1 MARHCKNPIII
12 SSRESI
18 KFCEKFMQGKGRIT
32 VRGIVQGVWFRPF
45 VYARA
50 RALGISG
57 TVKNLGSEVEIFAKG
72 DNFEKFLMEV
82 SRGPPLS
89 RIDSVEVSGTLQ
101 EIPDG
106 FFILPSGTGSLT
118 GMIPPDVAIC
128 DDCVGDIF
136 QKGGRYGNYWATSCV
151 NCGPRYSIFQETP
164 YDRERTSMA
173 EFTRCPDCARE
184 YSDPGCRRHHAQTI
198 ACSSCGPHLTL
209 IDARGNKIEG
219 LDPIK
224 ETAELLDS
232 GSILAIRGVGGFHI
246 ACIED
251 SVDEL
256 KRRLGRIE
264 QPFAIMVRPDH
275 IEQLVRISQEEQQIL
290 NSPVHPIVVLKKHDP
305 TAHAVICNLHTI
317 GCMLPYTGLHHL
329 LFSFL
334 KHPLLIMTSA
344 NMPGYPMITDIDQA
358 MAKLNRDVDFFLTHD
373 RKIVN
378 RCDDSVMRD
387 GYVIRLS
394 RGIAPKRTA
403 IALGKRCILGVGP
416 ELNANATIYK
426 NGFAVTS
433 PHVGNVRNPPTLEYL
448 QETVRNLQR
457 VLGAKFD
464 VIAHDL
470 HPQFLSTRFAREI
483 ASDHGLDLIP
493 VQHHRAHIAATTPE
507 PCIGIAID
515 GVGYGDDGTV
525 WGCEIFSGQAPDL
538 RRVAHLEPSAMPGG
552 DLATRFP
559 ERMLYGIL
567 PEKKILSYLSARG
580 WSDVELGVLEKQV
593 GSGFNVAQTTSTGRL
608 LDAASALLGVC
619 RERTY
624 DGEPAMK
631 LESTAAGGCA
641 EPWELSFTT
650 RKGCEILSGRSL
662 IEKAFARMQ
671 AAHEGDLR
679 VIRDIAASFQNN
691 LARGIAQL
699 AIHAADREGMRKIA
713 ISGGVAYNYA
723 IRETIR
729 KEITEHNL
737 ECIMNADYP
746 LGDGCVSFGQCVYAG
761 KLLDR
766 RD

>member
-1 MARHCKNPIII
+1 MARHSKNPIVI
-12 SSRESI
+12 SFLESI

-32 VRGIVQGVWFRPF
+32 VRGIVQGVGFRPF
-45 VYARA
+45 VYAQA
-50 RALGISG
+50 RELGISG
-57 TVKNLGSEVEIFAKG
+57 TVKNLGSEVEIVARG
-72 DNFEKFLMEV
+72 DNFEKFLARV
-82 SRGPPLS
+82 SRGTPLS
-89 RIDSVEVSGTLQ
+89 RIDSVEVSGTRR

-118 GMIPPDVAIC
+118 GMIPPDIAIC
-128 DDCVGDIF
+128 DDCVADIF
-136 QKGGRYGNYWATSCV
+136 TKGGRYGDYWATSCV
-151 NCGPRYSIFQETP
+151 NCGSRYSIVNEIP
-164 YDRERTSMA
+164 YDRERTSMT
-173 EFTRCPDCARE
+173 EFPLCPDCARE
-184 YSDPGCRRHHAQTI
+184 YMDPGCRRHHAQTI

-209 IDARGNKIEG
+209 IDALGNNAES
-219 LDPIK
+219 LDTIR
-224 ETAELLDS
+224 ETAELLDA
-232 GSILAIRGVGGFHI
+232 GKILAIRGVGGFHI

-251 SVDEL
+251 SADEL

-275 IEQLVRISQEEQQIL
+275 IGQLACISPEEEQML
-290 NSPVHPIVVLKKHDP
+290 NSPVHPIVVLKKRDP
-305 TAHAVICNLHTI
+305 TAHGTISSLHTI

-329 LFSFL
+329 LFSHL

-358 MAKLNRDVDFFLTHD
+358 MSKLNRDVDFFLTHN

-387 GYVIRLS
+387 GFIIRLS

-403 IALGKRCILGVGP
+403 IALGDHCILGVGP

-426 NGFAVTS
+426 NGFTITS

-457 VLGAKFD
+457 LLGAKFD
-464 VIAHDL
+464 VVAHDL

-483 ASDHGLDLIP
+483 ASDHGLELVP
-493 VQHHRAHIAATTPE
+493 VQHHRAHIAATTSE

-567 PEKKILSYLSARG
+567 PDKKVLSLLSRRG
-580 WSDVELGVLEKQV
+580 WSDVERGVLEKQV
-593 GSGFNVAQTTSTGRL
+593 ESGFNVAQTTSTGRL
-608 LDAASALLGVC
+608 LDAASALLGLC

-631 LESTAAGGCA
+631 LESAAAGGCA
-641 EPWELSFTT
+641 ERWDLRFAT
-650 RKGCEILSGRSL
+650 REGREMLSGRSL
-662 IEKAFARMQ
+662 IETAFERMQ
-671 AAHEGDLR
+671 SAGAGNSR
-679 VIRDIAASFQNN
+679 AIRDIAASFQYN
-691 LARGIAQL
+691 LARGVAHL
-699 AIHAADREGMRKIA
+699 ALHAAEREGMRQIA
-713 ISGGVAYNYA
+713 LSGGVAYNCA

-729 KEITEHNL
+729 AEIAEHHYV
-737 ECIMNADYP
+737 CIMNGDYP
-746 LGDGCVSFGQCVYAG
+746 PGDGCVSFGQCVYAG
-761 KLLDR
+761 KLLER
-766 RD
+766 GG

>member
-1 MARHCKNPIII
+1 
-12 SSRESI
+12 
-18 KFCEKFMQGKGRIT
+18 MQKTGKIT
-32 VRGIVQGVWFRPF
+32 VRGIVQGVGFRPF
-45 VYARA
+45 VYAQAYA
-50 RALGISG
+50 RGISG
-57 TVKNLGSEVEIFAKG
+57 TVKNLGSEVEIFARG
-72 DNFEKFLMEV
+72 EQFETFLAAV

-89 RIDSVEVSGTLQ
+89 RIDSVEVTTSLR
-101 EIPDG
+101 EIPEG
-106 FFILPSGTGSLT
+106 FFILPSGTGSMT

-128 DDCVGDIF
+128 GECITDIF
-136 QKGGRYGNYWATSCV
+136 HKSGRYKNYWATSCV
-151 NCGPRYSIFQETP
+151 NCGPRYSIIHEIP

-173 EFTRCPDCARE
+173 EFPSCPICAQE
-184 YSDPGCRRHHAQTI
+184 YKDPGCRRHHAQTI
-198 ACSSCGPHLTL
+198 ACSTCGPEIELSDTL
-209 IDARGNKIEG
+209 GNKVKG

-224 ETAELLDS
+224 EAAELLDA
-232 GSILAIRGVGGFHI
+232 GRILAMRGVGGFHL
-246 ACIED
+246 ACIEE
-251 SVDEL
+251 SANEL

-264 QPFAIMVRPDH
+264 QPFAIMVRPDY
-275 IEQLVRISQEEQQIL
+275 IDRLATISREEKQSL
-290 NSPVHPIVVLKKHDP
+290 ESPVHPIVVLKKRDQ
-305 TAHAVICNLHTI
+305 TAHATISNLHTI

-329 LFSFL
+329 LFSHL

-344 NMPGYPMITDIDQA
+344 NMPGYPMITDNDQA
-358 MAKLNRDVDFFLTHD
+358 MAKLNRDADFFLTHN

-378 RCDDSVMRD
+378 RCDDSVIRD
-387 GYVIRLS
+387 GYIIRLS

-403 IALGKRCILGVGP
+403 IDLGKHCILGVGP

-426 NGFAVTS
+426 NGFAITS

-457 VLGAKFD
+457 LLGAKLD

-483 ASDHGLDLIP
+483 ASDHGLELIP

-515 GVGYGDDGTV
+515 GVGYGDDGAV
-525 WGCEIFSGQAPDL
+525 WGCEIFSGQVPDL
-538 RRVAHLEPSAMPGG
+538 KRVAHLEPVAMPGG

-567 PEKKILSYLSARG
+567 PENNTLSLLGDRG
-580 WSDVELGVLEKQV
+580 WSDVELGVLQKQV
-593 GSGFNVAQTTSTGRL
+593 MRGFNVISTTSTGRV
-608 LDAASALLGVC
+608 LDAASALLGIC

-631 LESTAAGGCA
+631 LESAAIGGHA
-641 EPWELSFTT
+641 EPWDLSFTT
-650 RKGCEILSGRSL
+650 LNRCEVLSSRSL
-662 IEKAFARMQ
+662 MQTAFARLL
-671 AAHEGDLR
+671 AAPERDMR
-679 VIRDIAASFQNN
+679 VIRDIAASFQYN

-699 AIHAADREGMRKIA
+699 ALHAVDRDGINKIA
-713 ISGGVAYNYA
+713 LSGGVAYNHA

-729 KEITEHNL
+729 KEITSHSC
-737 ECIMNADYP
+737 ECVINSDYP

-761 KLLDR
+761 KLREL

>member
-1 MARHCKNPIII
+1 
-12 SSRESI
+12 
-18 KFCEKFMQGKGRIT
+18 MQGKGRIT
-32 VRGIVQGVWFRPF
+32 VRGIVQGVGFRPF
-45 VYARA
+45 VYAKA
-50 RALGISG
+50 RALGVSG
-57 TVKNLGSEVEIFAKG
+57 TVKNLGSEVEIFARG
-72 DNFEKFLMEV
+72 DSFDEFLTQV

-89 RIDSVEVSGTLQ
+89 RIDSVEVFSTRQ

-118 GMIPPDVAIC
+118 GMIPPDIAIC
-128 DDCVGDIF
+128 DDCVEDIF
-136 QKGGRYGNYWATSCV
+136 TKGGRYADYWATSCV
-151 NCGPRYSIFQETP
+151 NCGTRYSIITEIP

-173 EFTRCPDCARE
+173 EFPLCPDCTRE
-184 YSDPGCRRHHAQTI
+184 YADPGCRRHHAQTI
-198 ACSSCGPHLTL
+198 ACSACGPHLTL
-209 IDARGNKIEG
+209 VDARGNKVEG

-224 ETAELLDS
+224 QSAELLDA
-232 GSILAIRGVGGFHI
+232 GGILAIRGLGGFHI

-264 QPFAIMVRPDH
+264 QPFAVMVHPDH
-275 IEQLVRISQEEQQIL
+275 LRRLACVSPEEWQVL
-290 NSPVHPIVVLKKHDP
+290 TSPVHPIVVLKKRDP
-305 TAHAVICNLHTI
+305 TAHEAISNLHTI
-317 GCMLPYTGLHHL
+317 GCMLPYTALHHL
-329 LFSFL
+329 LFSRL

-344 NMPGYPMITDIDQA
+344 NMPGYPMITGTDQA

-387 GYVIRLS
+387 GYIIRLS

-403 IALGKRCILGVGP
+403 VALGNHCILGVGP

-426 NGFAVTS
+426 NGFTVTS

-457 VLGAKFD
+457 LLGAKFD

-483 ASDHGLDLIP
+483 ASDHGLELVP
-493 VQHHRAHIAATTPE
+493 VQHHRAHIAATTPD

-525 WGCEIFSGQAPDL
+525 WGCEIFSGQVPDL
-538 RRVAHLEPSAMPGG
+538 RRVAHLEPAAMPGG
-552 DLATRFP
+552 DLATQFP

-567 PEKKILSYLSARG
+567 PEKKVLSLLSRRG
-580 WSDVELGVLEKQV
+580 WSDIELGVLEKQV
-593 GSGFNVAQTTSTGRL
+593 TSGFNVAQTTSTGRL
-608 LDAASALLGVC
+608 LDAASALLGIC

-631 LESTAAGGCA
+631 LESAAAGGCA
-641 EPWELSFTT
+641 EAWELSFSTHG
-650 RKGCEILSGRSL
+650 GCEMLSGRSL
-662 IEKAFARMQ
+662 MENACARME

-679 VIRDIAASFQNN
+679 AICDIAASFQYN
-691 LARGIAQL
+691 LARGIAHL
-699 AIHAADREGMRKIA
+699 ALHAADTGGMKKIA
-713 ISGGVAYNYA
+713 LSGGVAYNRA

-729 KEITEHNL
+729 AEIAGTGRTCVL
-737 ECIMNADYP
+737 NADYP

-761 KLLDR
+761 KLTGQKN
-766 RD
+766 